1 MNDFERLNSDAK
13 KYLRLRKI
21 FRALETSVS
30 LIVIIILLVFDTD
43 YRDIFACVAA
53 ILIIPESILAV
64 KRSIIKNGINNHSQ
78 NALNYIRFCFSQKN
92 KCEEY
97 REAVINQG
105 NKDSKLYKDISLNIE
120 DLGKRISEASKFIED
135 LKPLRRL
142 VRY

>member
-1 MNDFERLNSDAK
+1 MNDFERLNCDVQ

-21 FRALETSVS
+21 FRAVETSVS
-30 LIVIIILLVFDTD
+30 LIVVIILLIFDTE

-53 ILIIPESILAV
+53 ILIIPESFLAV

-78 NALNYIRFCFSQKN
+78 SAINFIRFYFSQKN

-97 REAVINQG
+97 REDVIRQG
-105 NKDSKLYKDISLNIE
+105 NKDSKLYENISNNIE
-120 DLGKRISEASKFIED
+120 DLRERINEASKFVEN
-135 LKPLRRL
+135 LKPLKRL